1 LLVPDSPFRRWYA
14 ARIAPRVAPW
24 AGKAMT
30 ALFVVTVGV
39 WLAIWATAAP
49 EDRDRLQREV
59 RDFIKSMEWGKAD
72 GPRPGPQAPPAAG
85 RRGAARDAG
94 IGRPPRQ
101 GGPGAPGGGRRGLAP
116 GRGAVA
122 RRLGDGARRRGGSE
136 HRGRRRLP
144 FRRRRG
150 GAVPVRD
157 GAGPR

>member
-1 LLVPDSPFRRWYA
+1 MENSGTLLLVLAAALAALIGLRRLLLVPDSPFRRWYA

-72 GPRPGPQAPPAAG
+72 GPRAVPQAPPAETK
-85 RRGAARDAG
+85 
-94 IGRPPRQ
+94 P
-101 GGPGAPGGGRRGLAP
+101 
-116 GRGAVA
+116 
-122 RRLGDGARRRGGSE
+122 
-136 HRGRRRLP
+136 
-144 FRRRRG
+144 
-150 GAVPVRD
+150 
-157 GAGPR
+157 